1 MRRVVVIGAECTGKT
16 VLAEALGRV
25 LHAPV
30 VPEAARLFVER
41 EGRAIRAGDEDAVA
55 RLHLELAGRAEAWA
69 SRHGSP
75 FVVHDTDLL
84 STVLY
89 ARHYQGGC
97 PSWILRGARA
107 RAPELYVVTDV
118 DVPWE
123 DEPGQRGTPADQDA
137 VHRMVLEALRRR
149 RIPWGMVSGD
159 RERRLEQAR
168 VLLRSIG

>member
-16 VLAEALGRV
+16 VLAEALGSA
-25 LHAPV
+25 LQAPV

-55 RLHLELAGRAEAWA
+55 RLHLELAGRAETEA
-69 SRHGSP
+69 SIRGSR
-75 FVVHDTDLL
+75 FVVYDTDLL

-89 ARHYQGGC
+89 ARHYQGTS
-97 PSWILRGARA
+97 PPWIVRRARA
-107 RAPELYVVTDV
+107 RAPELYIVTDV

-123 DEPGQRGTPADQDA
+123 DEPGQRGTPADRDA

-149 RIPWGMVSGD
+149 RVPWGMVSGD
-159 RERRLEQAR
+159 RDRRLEQAL
-168 VLLRSIG
+168 VLLRPIG